1 MLATAVAVVGVRY
14 RSKLLSD
21 RQLNSMATTLLAICF
36 LLVSFVGVLGVF
48 INKVAP
54 LE

>member
-1 MLATAVAVVGVRY
+1 
-14 RSKLLSD
+14 
-21 RQLNSMATTLLAICF
+21 MATTLLAICF
-36 LLVSFVGVLGVF
+36 MLVSFVAILGVF